1 MSDIRDDLKEDF
13 DYLNK
18 RVVKYGMALKT
29 MILEDEKPP
38 CFKPAV
44 DPSLLQ
50 LSTWYMQELVKTL
63 QKLLEEGD

>member
-18 RVVKYGMALKT
+18 RVVKYNMAIKT
-29 MILEDEKPP
+29 ICEKETPP
-38 CFKPAV
+38 CFHPVV
-44 DPSLLQ
+44 DPSQLQ
-50 LSTWYMQELVKTL
+50 VSVWYMQELVKTL